1 MMNIEFGELDQLEKK
16 LKNIQE
22 KAEKLSD
29 MKQEVHTD
37 ELFPDSFVQMYTSA
51 STFEELL
58 KGAGYQG
65 NSQEEF
71 EQFINNDLNAYLAE
85 HSKLTTWKEFQDKAV
100 AAYVA
105 RQLGL

>member
-1 MMNIEFGELDQLEKK
+1 MNIEFGELDQLENK
-16 LKNIQE
+16 LKHIQE

-51 STFEELL
+51 SSFEELL

-71 EQFINNDLNAYLAE
+71 EQFTNNDLNAYLAE
-85 HSKLTTWKEFQDKAV
+85 HSKITTWKDFQDKAV